1 MLNNIVGLLDAG
13 IPASTN
19 SYESIA
25 TAVGTG
31 SSGTITFSSIPSTYK
46 HLQIR
51 MFSKGTS
58 TSGGVNTGAKLNFNN
73 DTTSTNY
80 YRHTLSGNGSSA
92 AAAASNS
99 DNEII
104 NSIGSSGSANVYG
117 INIID
122 ILDYA
127 DTNKF
132 KTVRNLLGQDNNGS
146 GVVQL
151 TSGLWKNTAAVTRI
165 DLIADPT
172 YLTNWTT
179 ASSFALYGIKG

>member
-1 MLNNIVGLLDAG
+1 MLNNIVGLLA
-13 IPASTN
+13 PQVAASTN
-19 SYESIA
+19 SYESIM
-25 TAVGTG
+25 TANGTG
-31 SSGTITFSSIPSTYK
+31 SSGTISFTSIPATYK

-51 MFSKGTS
+51 MFAKGTA
-58 TSGGVNTGAKLNFNN
+58 TGGGVNTGGKLNFNS

-80 YRHTLSGNGSSA
+80 YRHSLSGNGTA
-92 AAAASNS
+92 ASAAASNS

-104 NSIGSSGSANVYG
+104 NSIGSSSSANVYG

-127 DTNKF
+127 DTNKY